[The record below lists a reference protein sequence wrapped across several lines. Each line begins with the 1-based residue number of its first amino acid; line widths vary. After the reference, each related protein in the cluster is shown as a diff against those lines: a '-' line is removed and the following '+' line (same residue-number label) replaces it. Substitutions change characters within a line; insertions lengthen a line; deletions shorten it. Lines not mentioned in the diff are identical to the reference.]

1 MSKLQIE
8 IANLESIL
16 VNCRDDHTPEELK
29 EMEEDLAQYSYV
41 QGLWEKYLGL
51 AKSAGSILEPFHPDG
66 PDGTPSATERVFPA
80 GVPCLDV
87 LRWFESRF
95 AIDVRVDLGYDG
107 PWGAPGSAADAAH
120 PRKSQL
126 SVPNGIPDDEKERI
140 YLEILAR
147 KLVEDA
153 QAHAEALLAEDPELL
168 SGLVRADYA
177 AMAARFRKDHDPS
190 RPDNEQWDE
199 IVWEIAN
206 ERKGE
211 K

>member
-1 MSKLQIE
+1 M
-8 IANLESIL
+8 
-16 VNCRDDHTPEELK
+16 
-29 EMEEDLAQYSYV
+29 
-41 QGLWEKYLGL
+41 
-51 AKSAGSILEPFHPDG
+51 
-66 PDGTPSATERVFPA
+66 
-80 GVPCLDV
+80 
-87 LRWFESRF
+87 
-95 AIDVRVDLGYDG
+95 
-107 PWGAPGSAADAAH
+107 
-120 PRKSQL
+120 
-126 SVPNGIPDDEKERI
+126 
-140 YLEILAR
+140 
-147 KLVEDA
+147 VEDA